1 MDGFAG
7 FAGFAARNIQVVG
20 VLDLLHLFE
29 FKMWHDMKDNILVMI
44 IILRV

>member
-1 MDGFAG
+1 MGG

-20 VLDLLHLFE
+20 VLDLLHLFFE
-29 FKMWHDMKDNILVMI
+29 FKMWADMKDNILVMI